1 MIISFDLDGVLFVDP
16 VKFEIEPVPNF
27 PFRLYYPERLRKG
40 TVDLIHRLKEQ
51 DIRVWVYT
59 SSYRRESYIRGL
71 FWHYGVRFD
80 RIINA
85 AQHDRDVQRDKKE
98 RLPLKMPN
106 FYRITMHIDDED
118 SVVQNG
124 KDYGF
129 HVLQVKGPDPLWTEK
144 VFEEAC
150 RLLDIEKNRR

>member
-59 SSYRRESYIRGL
+59 STCR
-71 FWHYGVRFD
+71 H
-80 RIINA
+80 
-85 AQHDRDVQRDKKE
+85 
-98 RLPLKMPN
+98 
-106 FYRITMHIDDED
+106 T
-118 SVVQNG
+118 
-124 KDYGF
+124 
-129 HVLQVKGPDPLWTEK
+129 
-144 VFEEAC
+144 
-150 RLLDIEKNRR
+150 RLLSRGRVQQPSISMWSLRKAKKRTGR